1 MGEKSDKLL
10 AAGGGIVGSIWG
22 QHLIHDNEQAISII
36 ATVFSILAGFLV
48 AIMAIMGDP
57 GGSAEKSWRALEL
70 SRNNIFNQLVRQK
83 WMFTLYLA
91 TLGLILISSLLD
103 DKYPSLVVW
112 IEHVYLGTAITAF
125 ILSLRLPATLMNI
138 QLSRHEEMI
147 KSKQKSVGIK
157 D

>member
-1 MGEKSDKLL
+1 
-10 AAGGGIVGSIWG
+10 
-22 QHLIHDNEQAISII
+22 
-36 ATVFSILAGFLV
+36 
-48 AIMAIMGDP
+48 
-57 GGSAEKSWRALEL
+57 GSAEKSWRALEL